1 MLRVQAEGAGA
12 RLSVVLQQLAIP
24 HRSVPH
30 AWWAADSSLHHE
42 SRDAGEPFLPLR
54 QQLRQAATTRIL
66 IATMADPTPRS
77 LIRLVSRLDSAAEA
91 GAGAGATTTTPMAP
105 PPRPAADS
113 AAGRRSARRLG
124 SARKAATAD
133 GEDTPRTLVSIRAS
147 LVVALLCPPPM
158 PSLHLHPS
166 HVLACPCAFQ
176 CPSMP
181 SHAFTCTPMPL
192 FLPMPLYVPCDS
204 CCS

>member
-1 MLRVQAEGAGA
+1 M
-12 RLSVVLQQLAIP
+12 
-24 HRSVPH
+24 
-30 AWWAADSSLHHE
+30 HHE

-181 SHAFTCTPMPL
+181 SHAPICPCSFPCPCMCRATRAALERNAYPL
-192 FLPMPLYVPCDS
+192 LYGGLCVHLACVRLACMRLS
-204 CCS
+204 CPST